1 MGGELG
7 QQGVQRLQ
15 RMDLGLAR
23 QANRACDGEGQ
34 LALRGP
40 GGLVDAGS
48 AAGVQ
53 LALELAG
60 GWFGLGVGPGIAR
73 LVRDPAFLQEGDLRG
88 GVSGGD
94 GADAAR
100 LQDGDL
106 LA

>member
-1 MGGELG
+1 MGKGSS
-7 QQGVQRLQ
+7 
-15 RMDLGLAR
+15 
-23 QANRACDGEGQ
+23 
-34 LALRGP
+34 LRGP